1 MAAWLMI
8 FNLPEKLV
16 YIRRYK
22 RKWRNKDI
30 KEDRGFYDQ
39 KATIYMELALM
50 KISKP
55 GFVEV

>member
-1 MAAWLMI
+1 MI

-55 GFVEV
+55 GFVEL